1 MLDAGSGTAA
11 REAGTKSSPPW
22 RRKLRT
28 ALLLLGVAAIL
39 LGAGFV
45 WFVEELPL
53 SEVPPARRADGIVVL
68 TGGAARIN
76 DAVDLLASGHG
87 RRLLITG
94 VNPTTRPGEISRLVI
109 PPHQHW
115 FRCCVDFDYA
125 VNTIENA
132 IETRRWVLNREFKS
146 LIVVTSNFHMPRAM
160 AELRHQLPEVTLV
173 PFPVISDRVRVESW
187 WSSRSTA
194 RLLFSEYLKYILA
207 VVRTRLGIG

>member
-1 MLDAGSGTAA
+1 MAA
-11 REAGTKSSPPW
+11 EGVGTKSLSPW
-22 RRKLRT
+22 RRKART
-28 ALLLLGVAAIL
+28 LLLVLGVAVIL
-39 LGAGFV
+39 LGAGFL
-45 WFVEELPL
+45 WFVQHVPL
-53 SEVPPARRADGIVVL
+53 AEVAPDRKADGIVVL

-76 DAVDLLASGHG
+76 DALELLASGHG

-94 VNPTTRPGEISRLVI
+94 INPTTRPNEISRLV
-109 PPHQHW
+109 PEHQQW

-132 IETRRWVLNREFKS
+132 VETRRWAQNREFKS

-160 AELRHQLPEVTLV
+160 AELRHQLPAVVLV
-173 PFPVISDRVRVESW
+173 PFPVISERVRVQSW

-207 VVRTRLGIG
+207 VARTRLGFA